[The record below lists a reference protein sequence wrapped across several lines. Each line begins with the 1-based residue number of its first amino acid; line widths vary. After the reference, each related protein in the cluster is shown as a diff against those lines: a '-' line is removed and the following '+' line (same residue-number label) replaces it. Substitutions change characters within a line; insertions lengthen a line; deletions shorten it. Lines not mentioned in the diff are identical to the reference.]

1 MKEIFKNIWQVL
13 EKKERKKLL
22 FLSMLDIVIS
32 LADIFSLVALLWI
45 IQFYVNPS
53 PNKSSFL
60 PVWLNNK
67 NSPVLIGIFLAF
79 FSLKNLAGLFTI
91 SAQYRFISSVAI
103 RISRD
108 NLVKFQQINYE
119 DFVINDSSGY
129 IRSIAFQP
137 FEFCQHLMTGTQQI
151 ITQLF
156 LVSFTVL
163 AILFFNVKLFLTLF
177 VLLLPPVIIVFY
189 VIKKRL
195 SGIKKKLQTSNQ
207 LSFQYLMDALKGWVE
222 GNIFD
227 RNRFFQNRFLRHRQE
242 FSKNLFNSLSLQ
254 SMPGRVIEIFAILG
268 LFILVTLSISTGNT
282 GNSAFITIG
291 AFVAAAYKII
301 PGIVKIINVSSQ
313 MKAYDFVFNDIADT
327 QNQQIQKSENN
338 NKGIDNL
345 EYKNI
350 FFSYGDTTLIKDVS
364 CAINRG
370 DFVGITGLSGKG
382 KTTFLNITLGFLKP
396 QKGEVFFNG
405 QAICNGTTKK
415 FWSNIS
421 YVKQQSFLIHD
432 TITRNITFE
441 ESVSD
446 KKRLDNALNISGL
459 DKFLQEYTNGT
470 DKIISENGKN
480 ISGGQQQRIAIA
492 RALYKK
498 DADLFL
504 MDEPFNE
511 LDEES
516 TTTILEHLKDIS
528 RKGKMVILITHDKKS
543 LTYCNKIISLDEQ
556 Y

>member
-1 MKEIFKNIWQVL
+1 MKKIFKNIWQVL
-13 EKKERKKLL
+13 EKKERKKFLL
-22 FLSMLDIVIS
+22 LSMLDILIS
-32 LADIFSLVALLWI
+32 IADIFSLVALLWI

-53 PNKSSFL
+53 SDKSSFL
-60 PVWLNNK
+60 PSWLNNK
-67 NSPVLIGIFLAF
+67 NSPVLIGVFLTL
-79 FSLKNLAGLFTI
+79 FSLKNFVGLFTI
-91 SAQYRFISSVAI
+91 TAQYRFISSVAI

-108 NLVKFQQINYE
+108 NLTKFQQINYE

-137 FEFCQHLMTGTQQI
+137 FEFCQHLMTGAQQI

-177 VLLLPPVIIVFY
+177 VLLLPPVIIVFN

-195 SGIKKKLQTSNQ
+195 SGVKKKLQTSNQ
-207 LSFQYLMDALKGWVE
+207 LSFQYLLDALKGWVE

-227 RNRFFQNRFLRHRQE
+227 RNQFFQNRFLRHRQE

-254 SMPGRVIEIFAILG
+254 SMPGRVMEIFAILG
-268 LFILVTLSISTGNT
+268 LFILVTISLNAGNT

-301 PGIVKIINVSSQ
+301 PGIVKIINIGSQ
-313 MKAYDFVFNDIADT
+313 MKAYDFSFNDMIGAE
-327 QNQQIQKSENN
+327 NQQMQMLEND
-338 NKGIDNL
+338 NKGIDHL

-350 FFSYGDTTLIKDVS
+350 GFTYGDTVLIKDVS
-364 CAINRG
+364 CTINRG

-396 QKGEVFFNG
+396 QKGEVLFNSEV
-405 QAICNGTTKK
+405 ISNGTTKK
-415 FWSNIS
+415 FWPNIT

-432 TITRNITFE
+432 TITRNITLE

-446 KKRLDNALNISGL
+446 KKRLDTALNISGL
-459 DKFLQEYTNGT
+459 DKFLQEYINGV

-511 LDEES
+511 LDENS
-516 TTTILEHLKDIS
+516 TISILEHLKDIS
-528 RKGKMVILITHDKKS
+528 QKGKMVILITHDKKS
-543 LTYCNKIISLDEQ
+543 LTYCNKIISLDE
-556 Y
+556 